1 MASSPDL
8 QQQRST
14 VVASNPVYA
23 VLAVTGPQVDLLEP
37 VRAFFDEC
45 AAEQRRPV
53 LQTEP
58 GATLGPFVVSWLRA
72 LSGFWVTRDEA
83 GGVREVQTG
92 AAVTDP
98 IELFEL
104 TTAVEEP
111 AEDRFPRSAI
121 LLEVVL
127 EHRAETTTTLGGIV
141 PVALT
146 ALGAAA
152 PLRWGLHEPL
162 PHRWD
167 VETLTAHA
175 RTAMPLTGPIYWR
188 SPDGFG
194 ELAAARTQEGLVE
207 RVQLTV
213 AHDGAARDAL
223 ARARDAATALAGTRM
238 PVMTCSVSAI
248 GAHEDLRTRPAAAP
262 PERPLAA
269 MLGPRLLG
277 RLGWSA
283 TGVAEQHAGEV
294 VGRARVP
301 GALVTFDEPDLGTAR
316 RRYLD
321 LVSA

>member
-1 MASSPDL
+1 MADSPEP
-8 QQQRST
+8 QQRST
-14 VVASNPVYA
+14 VLTSNPVYA
-23 VLAVTGPQVDLLEP
+23 VLAVTGRHVDLLAP
-37 VRAFFDEC
+37 VRAFFDDC
-45 AAEQRRPV
+45 AAEQQRPV

-58 GATLGPFVVSWLRA
+58 GATLEPFVVSWLRA
-72 LSGFWVTRDEA
+72 LSGFWVTRDGA
-83 GGVREVQTG
+83 GVVREVQTG
-92 AAVTDP
+92 AVLTDP

-127 EHRAETTTTLGGIV
+127 EHRAEATTTLGGVV
-141 PVALT
+141 PAALT
-146 ALGAAA
+146 ALGAAP

-175 RTAMPLTGPIYWR
+175 RTEMPLTGPIYWR
-188 SPDGFG
+188 STDGFG
-194 ELAAARTQEGLVE
+194 EIAAARTADGLVE
-207 RVQLTV
+207 RVQVTV
-213 AHDGAARDAL
+213 PHDGGARHGL
-223 ARARDAATALAGTRM
+223 ARAREAATALAGARM
-238 PVMTCSVSAI
+238 PVMSCSVSAI
-248 GAHEDLRTRPAAAP
+248 GAHEDLRTRPEPAP

-301 GALVTFDEPDLGTAR
+301 GALVAFDEPDLGTAR